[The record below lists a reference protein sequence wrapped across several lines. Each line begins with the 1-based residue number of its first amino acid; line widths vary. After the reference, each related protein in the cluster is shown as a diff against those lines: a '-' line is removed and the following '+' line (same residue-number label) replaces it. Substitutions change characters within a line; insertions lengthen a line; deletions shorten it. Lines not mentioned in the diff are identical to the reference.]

1 MRWLLLVFCLP
12 LTAAAM
18 QPFESRA
25 LSAVEVHSPV
35 GTHSPVGAQSLRDT
49 TPDLVARGAGSH
61 APAGAQSLRD
71 NATLVIIIDDLGN
84 RLIEGEATVSLPGRL
99 SVAVLPHTTYS
110 VHLARE
116 AHRAGKEV
124 LLHAPMSALDQR
136 PLGPGA
142 LTAELSETEFR
153 STLQEA
159 LAGVPHAVGVNNHM
173 GSELTRQRKQM
184 QWLMTLL
191 AEQNLYFVDSR
202 TNKDTVAATVAA
214 EAGLPHLSRQVFLD
228 NVPTRAAI
236 AERFAVLV
244 AHARRDG
251 LGVAIGHPYPETIA
265 YLQEVLPTLEAEG
278 LQLATVSEV
287 LAPAAREA
295 AAVPRG
301 PPNL

>member
-1 MRWLLLVFCLP
+1 MRWLLLALCLP

-18 QPFESRA
+18 QPFELREVSFDSNPA
-25 LSAVEVHSPV
+25 GVAASSAA
-35 GTHSPVGAQSLRDT
+35 GAQSPVGARSLHDT
-49 TPDLVARGAGSH
+49 GPGNIARGAGSY
-61 APAGAQSLRD
+61 GET
-71 NATLVIIIDDLGN
+71 ATLVIIIDDLGN
-84 RLIEGEATVSLPGRL
+84 RLAEGEATISLPGRL
-99 SVAVLPHTTYS
+99 SVAVLPHTKHS
-110 VHLARE
+110 IHLAQQ

-136 PLGPGA
+136 ALGPGA

-153 STLQEA
+153 ATLQQA
-159 LAGVPHAVGVNNHM
+159 LAGVPHVVGVNNHM

-191 AEQNLYFVDSR
+191 AEQSLYFVDSR

-228 NVPTRAAI
+228 NVATREAI

-244 AHARRDG
+244 ARARRDG

-265 YLQEVLPTLEAEG
+265 YLQEVLPTLESQG

-287 LAPAAREA
+287 LTTAAGAAGAP
-295 AAVPRG
+295 
-301 PPNL
+301 